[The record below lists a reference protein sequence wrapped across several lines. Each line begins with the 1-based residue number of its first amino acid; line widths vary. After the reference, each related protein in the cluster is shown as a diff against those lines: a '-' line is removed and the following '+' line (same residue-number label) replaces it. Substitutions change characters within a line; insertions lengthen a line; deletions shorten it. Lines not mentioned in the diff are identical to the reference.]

1 MVVKELFW
9 LCYQFI
15 ILSYA
20 QGLKARLPR
29 LTVIS
34 GYFSIDINNKTKVLF
49 YIYFD
54 FEIMNLHYV
63 IGDQNVKCDMAIHYD
78 IIMLDG
84 SDHM

>member
-29 LTVIS
+29 LTVIN
-34 GYFSIDINNKTKVLF
+34 NNKKVLF

-54 FEIMNLHYV
+54 FEITNLHYV